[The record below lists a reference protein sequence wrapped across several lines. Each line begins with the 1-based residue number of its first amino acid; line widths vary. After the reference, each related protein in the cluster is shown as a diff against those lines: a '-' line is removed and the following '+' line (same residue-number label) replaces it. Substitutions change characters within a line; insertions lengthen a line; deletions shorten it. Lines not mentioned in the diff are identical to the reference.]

1 MGDRR
6 KNIDSAINFLSS
18 SCGIIKSISSIYES
32 EPWGFDDSNNF
43 FNIAILIN
51 TDFTAVELLQ
61 RILEIE
67 KIMGRVRDN
76 SKGYTSRIID
86 IDILF
91 YNNEII
97 KETDLEIPHP
107 LIQERRFALLPVMDI
122 SPKFVHPIFNLT
134 IEELLFKCPDKSIV
148 KKISK

>member
-18 SCGIIKSISSIYES
+18 SCGIIKSKSSIYES

-43 FNIAILIN
+43 FNMAILMN
-51 TDFTAVELLQ
+51 TNFTAVELLQ

-67 KIMGRVRDN
+67 NIMGRVRDN
-76 SKGYTSRIID
+76 SKRYTSRIID

-91 YNNEII
+91 YNNEVI
-97 KETDLEIPHP
+97 KEIDLEIPHP
-107 LIQERRFALLPVMDI
+107 LIQERRFALIPVMDI

-134 IEELLFKCPDKSIV
+134 IEELLIKCPDKSIV
-148 KKISK
+148 KKISQ